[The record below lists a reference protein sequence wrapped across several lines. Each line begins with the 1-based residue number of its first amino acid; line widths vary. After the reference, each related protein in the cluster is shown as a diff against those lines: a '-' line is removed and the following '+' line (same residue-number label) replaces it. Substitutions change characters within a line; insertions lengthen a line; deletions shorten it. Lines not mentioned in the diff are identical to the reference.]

1 MSSIISLADIPLFCT
16 PVAIYRFSLVMNTT
30 FVTLLF
36 CSGLPILVPIAG
48 ATFALTYFI
57 DKAMILKFYR
67 RPPRYDASLVR
78 TFVAS
83 LPWALVLHLVFAI
96 VVYGASEVF
105 ASDTIGVDE
114 LESYLEV
121 MQSTV
126 ASEPSVAPALTAHAN
141 LTEGGHLEILRWA
154 QASVSR
160 RVTQRN
166 VFPSFVLLLLVVLY
180 LTYINLLEPV
190 LYPFITPILIIVVRI
205 GRMCGRAFCCCFRC
219 CCDGHRL
226 TSPAVLPFNDST
238 IDETARR
245 SIEDIERVAALRK
258 TSKERRITDR
268 SATRYQD
275 LHQKQQPQSWYPP
288 FTGYFRRALDAPA
301 GAAVGKVDTADATQ
315 GWCVEGVEEGNH
327 AGDDGRVRWR
337 TKAWLEDGRVGGVQH
352 HRGDLKRTW
361 EVIRDDSVP
370 LYDAELVDK
379 YVYTYGGTA
388 VH

>member
-1 MSSIISLADIPLFCT
+1 
-16 PVAIYRFSLVMNTT
+16 MNTT

-67 RPPRYDASLVR
+67 RPPRYDESLVR

-83 LPWALVLHLVFAI
+83 LPWALVLHLGFAI
-96 VVYGASEVF
+96 AVYGASEVF
-105 ASDTIGVDE
+105 ASETIGVDE
-114 LESYLEV
+114 LESYLKV

-126 ASEPSVAPALTAHAN
+126 ASGPNVA
-141 LTEGGHLEILRWA
+141 
-154 QASVSR
+154 R
-160 RVTQRN
+160 RITQRN

-205 GRMCGRAFCCCFRC
+205 GRMCGRVFCCCFRC

-226 TSPAVLPFNDST
+226 TSPAVLPFND
-238 IDETARR
+238 DETGTTLGQEGSVATT
-245 SIEDIERVAALRK
+245 EGAAALRK
-258 TSKERRITDR
+258 TSKERRITVR

-275 LHQKQQPQSWYPP
+275 PHQKQQPQSWYPP
-288 FTGYFRRALDAPA
+288 FTGYFRRALDTPT
-301 GAAVGKVDTADATQ
+301 GTAVGKVDTADAAQ
-315 GWCVEGVEEGNH
+315 GWRVEGVEEGNH
-327 AGDDGRVRWR
+327 AGGDGHVRWR
-337 TKAWLEDGRVGGVQH
+337 TKAWLEDGRVGVVQH

-379 YVYTYGGTA
+379 YV
-388 VH
+388 